1 LPGREQPYPK
11 EFMKKNC
18 SFKAS
23 TLIDLTLEN
32 ILKMFRISPIDI
44 IPLKGDGS
52 DRKFFRIILKKGT
65 VILILPQ
72 AGELGKKEAYSY
84 YKIGKYLKENQ
95 IPVPEIFDYDEELGL
110 LFVEDLGDLRLYD
123 IVDSNIKK
131 CYYKKAIENLVKFQG
146 LIKHFDPFWSYDPI
160 DYDLQFLWEKEV
172 LYFKEWYVERYK
184 NEALSYDYLN
194 ELKIC
199 LQHSLN
205 FKYRVLLHRDYQSK
219 NLMIKKGKI
228 YIIDFQGTRIG
239 PPWYDLASLLYDP
252 YLKDWDLDIDKFLD
266 YYIELSGYDE
276 TSVISQVYYFAVVR
290 LMQALAAYV
299 KLSYM
304 GKDWFKNYIKFAE
317 SKLIKILNSYKF
329 EEPLRGLLKFI
340 D

>member
-23 TLIDLTLEN
+23 TLMDLTLEN
-32 ILKMFRISPIDI
+32 ILKKFRISPIDI

-52 DRKFFRIILKKGT
+52 ERKFFRIILKRET

-84 YKIGKYLKENQ
+84 FKIGKFLKENQ

-110 LFVEDLGDLRLYD
+110 LLVEDLGDLRLYD
-123 IVDSNIKK
+123 IQESNIKK
-131 CYYKKAIENLVKFQG
+131 YYYRKAIENLVKFQA
-146 LIKHFDPFWSYDPI
+146 LIKHFDPSWSYDSI
-160 DYDLQFLWEKEV
+160 TYDLQFLWEKEV
-172 LYFKEWYVERYK
+172 LYFKEWYLERYK
-184 NEALSYDYLN
+184 NKFLSYDYLN
-194 ELKIC
+194 ELKFC

-205 FKYRVLLHRDYQSK
+205 FKYKVLLHRDYQSK
-219 NLMIKKGKI
+219 NLMIKMGKI

-252 YLKDWDLDIDKFLD
+252 YLKGWDLNIDKFLN

-276 TSVISQVYYFAVVR
+276 IMVRNQVYYFAVIR
-290 LMQALAAYV
+290 LIQALAAYV

-304 GKDWFKNYIKFAE
+304 GKDWFRNYIKFAE
-317 SKLIKILNSYKF
+317 SKLIKILNDYKL
-329 EEPLRGLLKFI
+329 EEPLRGLLKFVR
-340 D
+340 

>member
-1 LPGREQPYPK
+1 
-11 EFMKKNC
+11 MKRNC

-32 ILKMFRISPIDI
+32 ILKKFRIPLIDI

-52 DRKFFRIILKKGT
+52 ERKFFRIILQKGT

-123 IVDSNIKK
+123 IVDSDIKTY
-131 CYYKKAIENLVKFQG
+131 YYKKAIENLVKFQG
-146 LIKHFDPFWSYDPI
+146 LIKHFDPSWSYDLI
-160 DYDLQFLWEKEV
+160 TYDLQFLWEKEV

-184 NEALSYDYLN
+184 NEALFYDYLN

-205 FKYRVLLHRDYQSK
+205 FKHKVLLHRDYQSK

-317 SKLIKILNSYKF
+317 SKLIKILNSYKL

>member
-1 LPGREQPYPK
+1 
-11 EFMKKNC
+11 MKRNC

-32 ILKMFRISPIDI
+32 ILKKFRIPLIDI

-52 DRKFFRIILKKGT
+52 ERKFFRIILQKGT

-123 IVDSNIKK
+123 IVDSDIKTY
-131 CYYKKAIENLVKFQG
+131 YYKKAIENLVKFQG
-146 LIKHFDPFWSYDPI
+146 LIKHFDPSWSYDLI
-160 DYDLQFLWEKEV
+160 TYDLQFLWEKEV

-184 NEALSYDYLN
+184 NEALFYDYLN

-205 FKYRVLLHRDYQSK
+205 FKHKVLLHRDYQSK

-266 YYIELSGYDE
+266 YYIQLSGYDE

-317 SKLIKILNSYKF
+317 SKLIKILNSYKL

>member
-1 LPGREQPYPK
+1 
-11 EFMKKNC
+11 MKRNC

-32 ILKMFRISPIDI
+32 ILKKFRIPLIDI

-52 DRKFFRIILKKGT
+52 ERKFFRIILQKGT

-123 IVDSNIKK
+123 IVESDIKTY
-131 CYYKKAIENLVKFQG
+131 YYKKAIENLVKFQG
-146 LIKHFDPFWSYDPI
+146 LIKHFDPSWSYDLI
-160 DYDLQFLWEKEV
+160 TYDLQFLWEKEV

-184 NEALSYDYLN
+184 NEALFYDYLN

-205 FKYRVLLHRDYQSK
+205 FKHKVLLHRDYQSK

-317 SKLIKILNSYKF
+317 SKLIKILNSYKL

>member
-1 LPGREQPYPK
+1 
-11 EFMKKNC
+11 MKRNC

-32 ILKMFRISPIDI
+32 ILKKFRIPLIDI

-52 DRKFFRIILKKGT
+52 ERKFFRIILQKGT

-123 IVDSNIKK
+123 IVDSDIKTY
-131 CYYKKAIENLVKFQG
+131 YYKKAIENLVKFQG
-146 LIKHFDPFWSYDPI
+146 LIKHFDPSWSYDLI
-160 DYDLQFLWEKEV
+160 TYDLQFLWEKEV

-184 NEALSYDYLN
+184 NEALFYDYLN

-205 FKYRVLLHRDYQSK
+205 FKHKVLLHRDYQSK

-299 KLSYM
+299 NLSYM

-317 SKLIKILNSYKF
+317 SKLIKILNSYKL

>member
-23 TLIDLTLEN
+23 TLNDFTLEN

-95 IPVPEIFDYDEELGL
+95 IPVPEILDYDEELGL

-123 IVDSNIKK
+123 IVGSNIKK

-146 LIKHFDPFWSYDPI
+146 LIKHFDQSWSYDSI
-160 DYDLQFLWEKEV
+160 TYDLQFLWEKEV
-172 LYFKEWYVERYK
+172 LCFKEWYVERYK
-184 NEALSYDYLN
+184 NEALFYNYLN

-205 FKYRVLLHRDYQSK
+205 FKHKVLLHRDYQSK

-266 YYIELSGYDE
+266 YYIQLSGYDE
-276 TSVISQVYYFAVVR
+276 TSVISQVNYFAVVR

-317 SKLIKILNSYKF
+317 SKLIKILNSYKL